1 MFNRLSSAAIA
12 AAMVV
17 GLSSPVLSETKW
29 DVSIPWGASEF
40 HTKDAVAFAAAV
52 KEATGG
58 EVVMTIHTGG
68 SLGVRHNE
76 SLRAIEDGLVA
87 MGEFAAF
94 VNVGD
99 VPILGVESIP
109 FLISNYADL
118 RIMQDIV
125 RPTWEA
131 ELMKRNQ
138 KMLYSVPWPSQNFF
152 TKKKIET
159 EADMKGI
166 RMRTYDANT
175 ATMVSNLGMV
185 ALQLNSADVVP
196 ALATGKVDAVMTS
209 GSTAVAQKYW
219 EFLKHTYNT
228 NHLWASNVMN
238 VNLDMWK
245 ALSPAHQKAI
255 EDLAHKMER
264 DFWVISEAE
273 HKKRMAQLV
282 KNGMT
287 VQAASPA
294 LQAAMVK
301 ATSTMEADFI
311 KRVGGKSAE
320 IIAAYRKRAGK

>member
-12 AAMVV
+12 AAVVV
-17 GLSSPVLSETKW
+17 GISSPVLAETKW

-58 EVVMTIHTGG
+58 EVVMTVHAGG

-138 KMLYSVPWPSQNFF
+138 KMLY
-152 TKKKIET
+152 
-159 EADMKGI
+159 
-166 RMRTYDANT
+166 
-175 ATMVSNLGMV
+175 
-185 ALQLNSADVVP
+185 
-196 ALATGKVDAVMTS
+196 
-209 GSTAVAQKYW
+209 
-219 EFLKHTYNT
+219 
-228 NHLWASNVMN
+228 
-238 VNLDMWK
+238 
-245 ALSPAHQKAI
+245 
-255 EDLAHKMER
+255 
-264 DFWVISEAE
+264 
-273 HKKRMAQLV
+273 
-282 KNGMT
+282 
-287 VQAASPA
+287 
-294 LQAAMVK
+294 
-301 ATSTMEADFI
+301 
-311 KRVGGKSAE
+311 
-320 IIAAYRKRAGK
+320 